1 MALLDCDGKIYIT
14 TEASGVTDTNF
25 PITAIINNPGTST
38 FSSGDTLNLRITV
51 NTSQQPKIVTPPLCA
66 PTSNKTDFVTTWR
79 TTGNNESI
87 TIPITGSGYDYSV
100 DWGDSTAVTN
110 ETGAATHAYATPAS
124 YTVRIS
130 GTFPRIFIN
139 NVSGDNKEKI
149 IAINQWGDQVW
160 TSMGG
165 AFSGASNVVGLATDV
180 PNLSGVS
187 SMTSMF
193 SRTDVFNQDVG
204 NWDVSNVTSMTSMFG
219 GSTSFDQDLG
229 GWDVS
234 NVTTMGQM
242 LNGVTLST
250 ANYDSLLLGWSALTL
265 QTGVTFGA
273 GNSTFC
279 NTAAKA
285 ILTSAPN
292 NWTITDGDVSSACVV
307 TSPNDFVTTWRTT
320 GNDESITIP
329 TIGDGY
335 NYSVD
340 WGDSTAMST
349 GQTRNASHTFA
360 TPASYTVRISGD
372 FPRIYFNN
380 NAADRN
386 KITAINQWGDQVWT
400 SMESA
405 FRGAGAVAGQ
415 ATDEPDLS
423 MVTNMAHMFR
433 RAGVFNQDISDWDV
447 SNVTNMA
454 NMFDTAEVFN
464 QDIGSWDV
472 SNVTN
477 MTNMFSSA
485 ITFNQDIG
493 SWNVSNVTN
502 MTSMFNAT
510 SAFNQDIGS
519 WNVSN
524 VTNVTGMFGNAR
536 AFNQDIGGWNV
547 SNVTTMLSM
556 FGAATAFNQDVGDWD
571 VSSVTTMNQMFSGAT
586 AFDQDVGDWNVSKV
600 GDFRAMFTAATLSTA
615 NYDSLLQGWSTIDTA
630 AGETALQSGVTFAG
644 GFSEFCAGTAAR
656 TLLMAS
662 GGNNWTIGD
671 GGRADDCSAV
681 ATLSALSLSP
691 GSFNETFDAATTTYT
706 TSVGGA
712 IAGTTITATADN
724 NGTVAI
730 TGTNTSGAAL
740 TVSGTTVTG
749 FTEGAN
755 IITVAAISQDNT
767 VTAPYTITVTR
778 ATPPNPNDFVTTWTT
793 SAADEAVTIPT
804 FPGITYNYAVD
815 WGDNTAMS
823 TAQSGDATHTY
834 ATAGSYAVRISGTF
848 PRIYINSNFDVS
860 GKITAINQWGNQVW
874 TSMESAFSGA
884 SSMVGLATDEPDLS
898 NVTDMSSMFNL
909 GRAFNQDIG
918 DWDVSNVTDMSS
930 MFHFS
935 NFNQDIGNWN
945 VSNVT
950 NMLSMFN
957 SNPNFNQDIGNWNVS
972 NVTDMNGMFQESQA
986 FNQDINDWNV
996 SKVIDM
1002 GSMFL
1007 GADAF
1012 NQDIGDWNVS
1022 SVTDMSGMLGS
1033 NNSNIFNQDIGDW
1046 DVSSVTD
1053 MANMFANNPEFNQ
1066 DIGSWNV
1073 GAVTTM
1079 FGMFADASAFNQDI
1093 GGWDVGKVAD
1103 MIGVFNNA
1111 SAFNQDI
1118 GSWDVSSAFS
1128 MQEMFQDASAFNQD
1142 IGGWDVSAVTE
1153 MNSMFRD
1160 VTLSTANYDSLL
1172 QGWSTL
1178 TLQSGVTFHGGSSQY
1193 CAGTAGRNILIA
1205 SGGNNWTITSDGG
1218 RTSSCSAVATLSA
1231 LSLSTGSLN
1240 ETFAAATRTYTTSVR
1255 SIVAGTTITATN
1267 DNATV
1272 AITGTDTSGAA
1283 LAVSG
1288 TTVTGFTEGANIIT
1302 IALTS
1307 QDNTA
1312 TATYTITVTQAAP
1325 PDPGDFITTWRV
1337 GASDLDITIPTTGDG
1352 YNYSVDWGDGTDMST
1367 GQTGDA
1373 SHTYARAND
1382 YEVRISGTFPRIYI
1396 NDEGDRTKI
1405 IAIDQWGTQQWTSM
1419 ANAFFGAQNLVGR
1432 ATDVPDLS
1440 NVTDVTSM
1448 FQQGFR
1454 GGSVFNQ
1461 DISDWDV
1468 SNVTNMEDMLNGTIF
1483 NHDIS
1488 DWDVSNVT
1496 NMNGLFRSTTV
1507 FNHDISDWDVSSVTS
1522 VIEMFTSSVFNQDIG
1537 DWNVSNVTN
1546 MASMFEGAFFNQDI
1560 GGWDVSNA
1568 TTLQDMFR
1576 GATFFDQDIGDWDV
1590 SSVTDMTDMFSF
1602 AGLSTANYD
1611 LLLQGW
1617 STIDTAGGESALQS
1631 GVTFDGGS
1639 SEYCAGTP
1647 GRNILTDDTGNNW
1660 TINDAGRTTGCSAD
1674 ATLSALSLSS
1684 GGLNET
1690 FAAAT
1695 RAYTT
1700 SVRSTVA
1707 ATTITATND
1716 NAVVDITGTDTSG
1729 AALAVSGT
1737 TVTGFTEG
1745 ANIITIALTSRDN
1758 TAEATYTITVTQA
1771 APPNPGDFITTWRV
1785 GASDLDITIPT
1796 TGDGYN
1802 YSVDWGDGTVM
1813 STAQTGD
1820 ASHTYAAANDY
1831 EVRISGTFPRIYFN
1845 NTAVD
1850 RTKIIAID
1858 QWGNQVWTSMASA
1871 FNGASNLAGQATD
1884 VPNLSSVTSMSEMFR
1899 SCNFNQDIGDWD
1911 VSNVSNMSEMFRNNF
1926 GFNQDIGDWD
1936 VSNVSNMSGMFRNN
1950 VGVNQ
1955 VIGDWDVSSVTNMS
1969 NMFTDSPFNQDIGDW
1984 NVSNVTNMSEMFFS
1998 ATSFNQDIGDWDVSK
2013 VTNMSGAFNTAEE
2026 FNQDLSDWNV
2036 SSVTN
2041 MSGMFATADSFDQDI
2056 GDWDVGSVSNLTLMF
2071 NSVTL
2076 STANYDSLLQGWS
2089 TIEFGESALQAGR
2102 IFEVGNSQYCA
2113 GTPGRNTLTANPG
2126 NNWDV
2131 RDGGPITGCSNDASL
2146 SALSLS
2152 PGTLNPVFAAAT
2164 TAYTASLTNAES
2176 SITITAPTTN
2186 DNATVNIA
2194 GTSANGTA
2202 LTVNGG
2208 VVSGL
2213 STGANIITLDIV
2225 SQDNT
2230 ATAGT
2235 YTFTVTRA
2243 SVASTTDFVT
2253 TWRVEAADLGITIPT
2268 FSGVTY
2274 DYAVDWGDNMSD
2286 SGQTGDAS
2294 HTYTDAGDYEVRIS
2308 GIFPRIYFNSE
2319 GDRLKIIAINQWG
2332 DQQWTTMES
2341 AFWGARN
2348 LIGLASDVPNLS
2360 NVTDMIRMLAG
2371 AFNFNQAIGDW
2382 DVSNVT
2388 NMGAMFNATGFNQD
2402 IGDWDVSSVTSMNSM
2417 FDRAPAFNQDI
2428 GRWDVSSVTNMGLMF
2443 QSADAFNQDIG
2454 DWDVSSVTD
2463 MNSTFRNTTAF
2474 DQDLGDWD
2482 MSSAIGLFGMFENV
2496 TLSVENYDSLLRG
2509 WATIDSD
2516 ESPLQPDRTFVAGN
2530 SMYCG
2535 GTAGRNILSATDG
2548 NNWDV
2553 RDGGQTTGCSDDG
2566 SLSALSLSPG
2576 SLNPAFDAAT
2586 TSYTVDT
2593 TTGSITIVATTDSG
2607 ADVDITG
2614 TNSNGV
2620 ALTETD
2626 GVVSGITIGINPMT
2640 MVITSQD
2647 NTAITTYAFTIT
2659 RAAEPST
2666 NDFVTTW
2673 RVEATD
2679 LGIFIPTFTGATYDY
2694 AVDWGD
2700 NTAMSTNQTGDAS
2713 HTYTE
2718 AGDYTVR
2725 ISGIFPQIF
2734 INTAGDRLKII
2745 AINQWGDQQ
2754 WTSMDRAFAGTRN
2767 LVGLASDVPDLSN
2780 VTDMSRMFA
2789 GTASFN
2795 QAIGDW
2801 DVSTITN
2808 MNNLFNATLFNQD
2821 IGDWDVSSVTNMN
2834 SMFFQALAF
2843 NQDIGRW
2850 DVSSVT
2856 NMSLMFQ
2863 SADAFNQDI
2872 GRWNVGNVTSMN
2884 SMFANSAI
2892 FNQDIG
2898 DWDVSSVTQMNS
2910 TFRNTTAFD
2919 QDLGDWDMS
2928 SAIGLFDMFINV
2940 TLSVENYDSLLRGW
2954 STIDSDE
2961 SPLQPDTIFVA
2972 GNSIYC
2978 ATAARDVLTATA
2990 GNNWDV
2996 RDGGAATAAEC
3007 AAILADTSL
3016 SSLSLS
3022 PGTLNETFATATRA
3036 YTANVAVES
3045 TTITAPT
3052 TNTAATIAITG
3063 TDTDGTALT
3072 VNGGVVS
3079 DLTIGENIITI
3090 TVTAQDRTSMTTPP
3104 YTITVTRTATNAGL
3118 TDDEI
3123 ADQQAVNEVI
3133 LPETAIA
3140 IVGGIVTAISD
3151 RVSNAASISQVGG
3164 FQFGGGNSLHSI
3176 LVNGG
3181 RDVQN
3186 DSVDWKKMMG
3196 NSSFTMPLNALDGGG
3211 TVGNTT
3217 VWGNG
3222 SYTNLSGGSS
3232 DQVEWDGDVSGI
3244 TLGIDTKVS
3253 PGLLLGLSVSQ
3264 FDGSF
3269 DFTNNNTT
3277 TGLNQKGTHET
3288 DLTSINPYLNWQS
3301 GNFDLWATVGYGS
3314 GEVEYDLDD
3323 STGATNTEDADL
3335 KMLAFGLN
3343 HTIIPAAADA
3353 MKIRLK
3359 SEVSTGQFEVR
3370 GVGGTDV
3377 SVSRLR
3383 LAVEGSKEHQDET
3396 GNRLA
3401 SSIELGVR
3409 HDGGDGENT
3418 GAGLELGG
3426 TLKYTN
3432 HKGLRLEGRGHW
3444 LAAHSENVDEW
3455 GVSGLIG
3462 IGDGIASK
3470 SGGLSFSLSTGWG
3483 AQSGGDL
3490 WSGDI
3495 SNLSPTENQ
3504 DTTFMATELSYG
3516 MPTLSGRGLITP
3528 YTRLKTTTNGTTH
3541 HHFGTRWT
3549 LNTTATLN
3557 LEAGHEIKADGGV
3570 DNTIK
3575 LTGEL
3580 AL

>member
-1 MALLDCDGKIYIT
+1 MMNSIPSPRFGASLLLVISLLFGLSSQVAAQATADTPVITATSINATSGASLAHIQFGNTFGNAVSLNDIFTGTARAGTGITIASLTFTPNRPSEPTARLDCNGAIFFST
-14 TEASGVTDTNF
+14 GSSGINDAN
-25 PITAIINNPGTST
+25 ISIDAIINNPGTSS
-38 FSSGDTLNLRITV
+38 FSAGDTLNLGITI
-51 NTSQQPKIVTPPLCA
+51 NTSQQPKVTT
-66 PTSNKTDFVTTWR
+66 PTFCEPVDTTDFVTTWR
-79 TTGNNESI
+79 TTGSNESI
-87 TIPITGSGYDYSV
+87 TIPTTGTGYNYTV
-100 DWGDSTAVTN
+100 DWGDSTADTDH
-110 ETGAATHAYATPAS
+110 TGP
-124 YTVRIS
+124 
-130 GTFPRIFIN
+130 
-139 NVSGDNKEKI
+139 
-149 IAINQWGDQVW
+149 
-160 TSMGG
+160 
-165 AFSGASNVVGLATDV
+165 
-180 PNLSGVS
+180 
-187 SMTSMF
+187 
-193 SRTDVFNQDVG
+193 
-204 NWDVSNVTSMTSMFG
+204 
-219 GSTSFDQDLG
+219 
-229 GWDVS
+229 
-234 NVTTMGQM
+234 
-242 LNGVTLST
+242 
-250 ANYDSLLLGWSALTL
+250 
-265 QTGVTFGA
+265 
-273 GNSTFC
+273 
-279 NTAAKA
+279 
-285 ILTSAPN
+285 
-292 NWTITDGDVSSACVV
+292 
-307 TSPNDFVTTWRTT
+307 
-320 GNDESITIP
+320 
-329 TIGDGY
+329 
-335 NYSVD
+335 
-340 WGDSTAMST
+340 
-349 GQTRNASHTFA
+349 ASHTFA

-405 FRGAGAVAGQ
+405 FRGAANVAGQ

-519 WNVSN
+519 WDVSN

-691 GSFNETFDAATTTYT
+691 GSFNETFAAATRTYT

-724 NGTVAI
+724 NATVAI

-740 TVSGTTVTG
+740 IVSGTTVTG

-778 ATPPNPNDFVTTWTT
+778 ATPPNPNDFVTTWRVA
-793 SAADEAVTIPT
+793 AADLDITIPT
-804 FPGITYNYAVD
+804 TGNGYNYTVD
-815 WGDNTAMS
+815 WGDSMS
-823 TAQSGDATHTY
+823 DTAQNGDATHTY
-834 ATAGSYAVRISGTF
+834 ATPGSYTVRISGSF
-848 PRIYINSNFDVS
+848 PRFWGFGNNSADRTHRT
-860 GKITAINQWGNQVW
+860 KIIAINQWGNQKW
-874 TSMESAFSGA
+874 TSMQSAFQGSVNLVGMATDVPDLSGLTRLDSMFSGA
-884 SSMVGLATDEPDLS
+884 SI
-898 NVTDMSSMFNL
+898 
-909 GRAFNQDIG
+909 FNQDISG
-918 DWDVSNVTDMSS
+918 WDVSNVTTMRS
-930 MFHFS
+930 MFS
-935 NFNQDIGNWN
+935 
-945 VSNVT
+945 
-950 NMLSMFN
+950 
-957 SNPNFNQDIGNWNVS
+957 
-972 NVTDMNGMFQESQA
+972 
-986 FNQDINDWNV
+986 
-996 SKVIDM
+996 
-1002 GSMFL
+1002 
-1007 GADAF
+1007 GASA
-1012 NQDIGDWNVS
+1012 
-1022 SVTDMSGMLGS
+1022 
-1033 NNSNIFNQDIGDW
+1033 FNQDIGDW
-1046 DVSSVTD
+1046 DVSSVTS
-1053 MANMFANNPEFNQ
+1053 MAEMFNGASAFNQ

-1073 GAVTTM
+1073 GNVTNMQSM
-1079 FGMFADASAFNQDI
+1079 FTSGTVFNQDIGSWNVSSVTSMTDMFNGASAFNQDI
-1093 GGWDVGKVAD
+1093 GNWNVSKVTD
-1103 MIGVFNNA
+1103 MAGMFEDA
-1111 SAFNQDI
+1111 SAFDQDI
-1118 GSWDVSSAFS
+1118 GDWDVSSVTDTTD
-1128 MQEMFQDASAFNQD
+1128 MFINA
-1142 IGGWDVSAVTE
+1142 
-1153 MNSMFRD
+1153 
-1160 VTLSTANYDSLL
+1160 TLSTNNYDSLL
-1172 QGWSTL
+1172 RGWT
-1178 TLQSGVTFHGGSSQY
+1178 TIDDDETALQTGRTFHGGSSTY
-1193 CAGTAGRNILIA
+1193 CAGTAARNILTA
-1205 SGGNNWTITSDGG
+1205 DTGLNWTITADGG
-1218 RTSSCSAVATLSA
+1218 QATGCSAVATLSA
-1231 LSLSTGSLN
+1231 LSLSPGGFN
-1240 ETFAAATRTYTTSVR
+1240 ETFAPATLTYTTSVR
-1255 SIVAGTTITATN
+1255 SIVADTTITATA
-1267 DNATV
+1267 DNNGTV
-1272 AITGTDTSGAA
+1272 AITGTNASGAA

-1302 IALTS
+1302 VAAIS
-1307 QDNTA
+1307 QDNTV
-1312 TATYTITVTQAAP
+1312 TAPYTITVTQAAP
-1325 PDPGDFITTWRV
+1325 PSPDDFITIWQV

-1352 YNYSVDWGDGTDMST
+1352 YNYSVDWGDGT
-1367 GQTGDA
+1367 
-1373 SHTYARAND
+1373 
-1382 YEVRISGTFPRIYI
+1382 
-1396 NDEGDRTKI
+1396 
-1405 IAIDQWGTQQWTSM
+1405 AI
-1419 ANAFFGAQNLVGR
+1419 
-1432 ATDVPDLS
+1432 
-1440 NVTDVTSM
+1440 
-1448 FQQGFR
+1448 
-1454 GGSVFNQ
+1454 
-1461 DISDWDV
+1461 
-1468 SNVTNMEDMLNGTIF
+1468 
-1483 NHDIS
+1483 
-1488 DWDVSNVT
+1488 
-1496 NMNGLFRSTTV
+1496 
-1507 FNHDISDWDVSSVTS
+1507 
-1522 VIEMFTSSVFNQDIG
+1522 
-1537 DWNVSNVTN
+1537 
-1546 MASMFEGAFFNQDI
+1546 
-1560 GGWDVSNA
+1560 
-1568 TTLQDMFR
+1568 
-1576 GATFFDQDIGDWDV
+1576 
-1590 SSVTDMTDMFSF
+1590 
-1602 AGLSTANYD
+1602 
-1611 LLLQGW
+1611 
-1617 STIDTAGGESALQS
+1617 
-1631 GVTFDGGS
+1631 
-1639 SEYCAGTP
+1639 
-1647 GRNILTDDTGNNW
+1647 
-1660 TINDAGRTTGCSAD
+1660 
-1674 ATLSALSLSS
+1674 
-1684 GGLNET
+1684 
-1690 FAAAT
+1690 
-1695 RAYTT
+1695 
-1700 SVRSTVA
+1700 
-1707 ATTITATND
+1707 
-1716 NAVVDITGTDTSG
+1716 
-1729 AALAVSGT
+1729 
-1737 TVTGFTEG
+1737 
-1745 ANIITIALTSRDN
+1745 
-1758 TAEATYTITVTQA
+1758 
-1771 APPNPGDFITTWRV
+1771 
-1785 GASDLDITIPT
+1785 
-1796 TGDGYN
+1796 
-1802 YSVDWGDGTVM
+1802 

-1820 ASHTYAAANDY
+1820 ASHTYARADEGY

-1845 NTAVD
+1845 NTSVD

-1858 QWGNQVWTSMASA
+1858 QWGNQAWTSMESA
-1871 FNGASNLAGQATD
+1871 FWGAGNLAGQATD
-1884 VPNLSSVTSMSEMFR
+1884 EPDLSMVTNMSNMFA
-1899 SCNFNQDIGDWD
+1899 SASAFNQDIGDWD
-1911 VSNVSNMSEMFRNNF
+1911 VSNVTNMTDMFNTAAA
-1926 GFNQDIGDWD
+1926 FNQDIG
-1936 VSNVSNMSGMFRNN
+1936 S
-1950 VGVNQ
+1950 
-1955 VIGDWDVSSVTNMS
+1955 
-1969 NMFTDSPFNQDIGDW
+1969 W
-1984 NVSNVTNMSEMFFS
+1984 NVSNVTNMSSMFEGSTAFNQDIGSWNVSNVTDMNLMFRS
-1998 ATSFNQDIGDWDVSK
+1998 AGSFNQDIGSWNVSNVTNMRGMFAGATAFNQDIGEWDVSGI
-2013 VTNMSGAFNTAEE
+2013 TTM
-2026 FNQDLSDWNV
+2026 NQ
-2036 SSVTN
+2036 
-2041 MSGMFATADSFDQDI
+2041 MFSNASSFDQDV
-2056 GDWDVGSVSNLTLMF
+2056 GDWDVGSVGNFVSMF
-2071 NSVTL
+2071 TAVTL
-2076 STANYDSLLQGWS
+2076 SPANYDSLLQGWS

-2102 IFEVGNSQYCA
+2102 TFDVGNSRYCA

-2126 NNWDV
+2126 SNWTVNDSGRV
-2131 RDGGPITGCSNDASL
+2131 TGCSNDASL

-2164 TAYTASLTNAES
+2164 TAYTASIVNAES

-2194 GTSANGTA
+2194 GTSENGTA

-2213 STGANIITLDIV
+2213 STGVNIITLDIV

-2286 SGQTGDAS
+2286 SGQTGDAT

-2332 DQQWTTMES
+2332 DQQWTTMAR
-2341 AFWGARN
+2341 AFAGTRN
-2348 LIGLASDVPNLS
+2348 LVGLASDVPDLS
-2360 NVTDMIRMLAG
+2360 NVTDMLRMFAG
-2371 AFNFNQAIGDW
+2371 ANTFNQDIGDW

-2388 NMGAMFNATGFNQD
+2388 NMGAMFNGTGFNQD

-2417 FDRAPAFNQDI
+2417 FARALAFNQDIGRWDVSSVTNMNAMFDRAPAFNQDI
-2428 GRWDVSSVTNMGLMF
+2428 GRWDVSSVTDMGLMF
-2443 QSADAFNQDIG
+2443 QSANAFNQDIG
-2454 DWDVSSVTD
+2454 DWDVSSVTN
-2463 MNSTFRNTTAF
+2463 MNSTFRNTAAF

-2482 MSSAIGLFGMFENV
+2482 MSSATGLFNMFV
-2496 TLSVENYDSLLRG
+2496 GITLSVENYDSLLRG

-2516 ESPLQPDRTFVAGN
+2516 ESPLLPDRTFVAGN

-2553 RDGGQTTGCSDDG
+2553 RDGGQTTGCSNDG

-2593 TTGSITIVATTDSG
+2593 TTDSITIVATTDSG

-2626 GVVSGITIGINPMT
+2626 GVVSGITIGINTMT

-2647 NTAITTYAFTIT
+2647 NTAVTTYAFTIT
-2659 RAAEPST
+2659 RGAEPST
-2666 NDFVTTW
+2666 DDFVTTW
-2673 RVEATD
+2673 RVDAAD
-2679 LGIFIPTFTGATYDY
+2679 LGITIPTFTGATYDY

-2700 NTAMSTNQTGDAS
+2700 SMLDTGQNGDVS
-2713 HTYTE
+2713 HTYTD

-2725 ISGIFPQIF
+2725 ISGIFPRIYF
-2734 INTAGDRLKII
+2734 NNADGDNKSKII
-2745 AINQWGDQQ
+2745 AINQWGDQE
-2754 WTSMDRAFAGTRN
+2754 WTSMNRAFTGASN

-2780 VTDMSRMFA
+2780 VIDMNGMFA
-2789 GTASFN
+2789 DAS
-2795 QAIGDW
+2795 A
-2801 DVSTITN
+2801 
-2808 MNNLFNATLFNQD
+2808 FNQD
-2821 IGDWDVSSVTNMN
+2821 IGGWDVSNVIDMDLLFSEALSFNQDISGWDVSNVTGMLGMFSETPFNQNIGGWDVSNVTDMSSMFIDNLIFNQDIRRWDVSNVTDMSSMFNDAAAFNQDIGGWDVSSVTNMTD
-2834 SMFFQALAF
+2834 M
-2843 NQDIGRW
+2843 
-2850 DVSSVT
+2850 
-2856 NMSLMFQ
+2856 
-2863 SADAFNQDI
+2863 
-2872 GRWNVGNVTSMN
+2872 
-2884 SMFANSAI
+2884 
-2892 FNQDIG
+2892 
-2898 DWDVSSVTQMNS
+2898 
-2910 TFRNTTAFD
+2910 FRNA
-2919 QDLGDWDMS
+2919 
-2928 SAIGLFDMFINV
+2928 
-2940 TLSVENYDSLLRGW
+2940 TLSTNNYDLLLQGW
-2954 STIDSDE
+2954 SALT
-2961 SPLQPDTIFVA
+2961 LQSGITFS
-2972 GNSIYC
+2972 GGLSTYC
-2978 ATAARDVLTATA
+2978 ATAARTALTSAP
-2990 GNNWDV
+2990 NNWTITDGDV
-2996 RDGGAATAAEC
+2996 SNTCNIA
-3007 AAILADTSL
+3007 SL
-3016 SSLSLS
+3016 TGLSLS
-3022 PGTLNETFATATRA
+3022 PGTLTPIFDNSITS
-3036 YTANVAVES
+3036 YTAEV
-3045 TTITAPT
+3045 TTDSITII
-3052 TNTAATIAITG
+3052 ATPGNGSVAITG
-3063 TDTDGTALT
+3063 TDADNMALT
-3072 VNGGVVS
+3072 VNGEVVS
-3079 DLTIGENIITI
+3079 GLAIDENIITV
-3090 TVTAQDRTSMTTPP
+3090 TVTALIGGATQS
-3104 YTITVTRTATNAGL
+3104 YEIIVTRAGL
-3118 TDDEI
+3118 TLAAI

-3151 RVSNAASISQVGG
+3151 RVSNAASTSQVGG

-3211 TVGNTT
+3211 GTIGNTT

-3232 DQVEWDGDVSGI
+3232 DKVEWDGDVSGI
-3244 TLGIDTKVS
+3244 TLGVDTKVS

-3269 DFTNNNTT
+3269 DFTNNTT
-3277 TGLNQKGTHET
+3277 TSGENQKGTHET

-3359 SEVSTGQFEVR
+3359 SEVSTGQFEVH

-3462 IGDGIASK
+3462 IGNGIASK

-3483 AQSGGDL
+3483 AQSGGNL

-3516 MPTLSGRGLITP
+3516 MPTPSGRGLITP